1 MPIEQNISL
10 KGFLDKNFV
19 LNDQI
24 KKNNIQKVY
33 TSIGKNNNDKK
44 QTLTLNKVI
53 LAQSKSIYVPYT
65 S

>member
-10 KGFLDKNFV
+10 KGFLDKKFV

>member
-33 TSIGKNNNDKK
+33 IPVLVKIT
-44 QTLTLNKVI
+44 TTRNK
-53 LAQSKSIYVPYT
+53 P
-65 S
+65 